1 MKGIF
6 ITIEGPD
13 GAGKTSVIKKLI
25 PMLVQEVQQDIVATR
40 EPGGSRIAE
49 EIRELIL
56 NPTNTEMDIRTE
68 ALLYAAGRRQHLVEK
83 IIPALKAGKI
93 VICDR
98 FVDSSLAY
106 QGVAR
111 GIGISEVAEINQFAT
126 ENLSPD
132 LTVYLDI
139 EAHAGLERINQNKN
153 NRQFDRLDQETLEFH
168 EKVRSAY
175 LTIAKEQSERIVQ
188 IDASQD
194 LETVVEK
201 CYQVII
207 KKTKNI
213 NKERRMCDEVNISDS
228 SR

>member
-1 MKGIF
+1 VKGIF

-13 GAGKTSVIKKLI
+13 GAGKTSVIKELI
-25 PMLVQEVQQDIVATR
+25 PMLVKTVQQEIVATR

-56 NPTNTEMDIRTE
+56 NPENTEMDIRTE
-68 ALLYAAGRRQHLVEK
+68 ALLYAAGRRQHLIEK
-83 IIPALKAGKI
+83 IIPALEAGKV

-111 GIGISEVAEINQFAT
+111 GIGVSEVAKINQFAT

-132 LTVYLDI
+132 VTLYLDI
-139 EAHAGLERINQNKN
+139 EAHLGLERINQNKE

-175 LTIAKEQSERIVQ
+175 LDIAKEQSERVVQ
-188 IDASQD
+188 IDASQE
-194 LETVVEK
+194 LEKVVEE
-201 CYQVII
+201 CYQTII
-207 KKTKNI
+207 KKITG
-213 NKERRMCDEVNISDS
+213 
-228 SR
+228 

>member
-1 MKGIF
+1 MRGIF

-25 PMLVQEVQQDIVATR
+25 PMLVETIQQEIVATR

-56 NPTNTEMDIRTE
+56 NPENIEMDIRTE

-83 IIPALKAGKI
+83 IIPALETGKV

-126 ENLSPD
+126 DNLSPY
-132 LTVYLDI
+132 LTLYLDI
-139 EAHAGLERINQNKN
+139 EAHLGLERINQNKD

-175 LTIAKEQSERIVQ
+175 LAIAKEQSERIVQ
-188 IDASQD
+188 IDASQE
-194 LETVVEK
+194 LEKVVAD
-201 CYQVII
+201 CYETII
-207 KKTKNI
+207 KRIKG
-213 NKERRMCDEVNISDS
+213 
-228 SR
+228 

>member
-1 MKGIF
+1 MRGIF

-25 PMLVQEVQQDIVATR
+25 PMLVKTVQQEIVATR

-56 NPTNTEMDIRTE
+56 NPENIEMDIRTE

-83 IIPALKAGKI
+83 IIPALETGKV

-126 ENLSPD
+126 DNLSPD
-132 LTVYLDI
+132 LTLYLDI
-139 EAHAGLERINQNKN
+139 EAHLGLERINQNKDK
-153 NRQFDRLDQETLEFH
+153 RQFDRLDQETLQFH
-168 EKVRSAY
+168 EKVRSSY
-175 LTIAKEQSERIVQ
+175 LAIAKEQSERIVQ
-188 IDASQD
+188 IDASQE
-194 LETVVEK
+194 LEKVVAD
-201 CYQVII
+201 CYETII
-207 KKTKNI
+207 KRIKG
-213 NKERRMCDEVNISDS
+213 
-228 SR
+228 

>member
-13 GAGKTSVIKKLI
+13 GAGKTSVIKELI
-25 PMLVQEVQQDIVATR
+25 PMLVKTVQQEIVATR

-56 NPTNTEMDIRTE
+56 NPENTEMDIRTE
-68 ALLYAAGRRQHLVEK
+68 ALLYAAGRRQHLIEK
-83 IIPALKAGKI
+83 IIPALEAGKV

-111 GIGISEVAEINQFAT
+111 GIGVSEVAKINQFAT

-132 LTVYLDI
+132 LTLYLDI
-139 EAHAGLERINQNKN
+139 EAHLGLERINQNKE

-175 LTIAKEQSERIVQ
+175 LDIAKEQSERVVQ
-188 IDASQD
+188 IDASQE
-194 LETVVEK
+194 LEKVVEE
-201 CYQVII
+201 CYQTII
-207 KKTKNI
+207 KKITG
-213 NKERRMCDEVNISDS
+213 
-228 SR
+228 

>member
-1 MKGIF
+1 MRGIF

-25 PMLVQEVQQDIVATR
+25 PMLVETIQQEIVATR

-56 NPTNTEMDIRTE
+56 NPENIEMDIRTE

-83 IIPALKAGKI
+83 IIPALETGKV

-126 ENLSPD
+126 DNLSPD
-132 LTVYLDI
+132 LTLYLDI
-139 EAHAGLERINQNKN
+139 EAHLGLERINQNKD

-175 LTIAKEQSERIVQ
+175 LAIAKEQSERIVQ
-188 IDASQD
+188 IDASQE
-194 LETVVEK
+194 LEKVVAE
-201 CYQVII
+201 CYQTII
-207 KKTKNI
+207 KRIKG
-213 NKERRMCDEVNISDS
+213 
-228 SR
+228 

>member
-1 MKGIF
+1 MKGTF

-25 PMLVQEVQQDIVATR
+25 PMLVKAVQQEIVATR

-83 IIPALKAGKI
+83 IIPALKAGK
-93 VICDR
+93 VVVCDR

-132 LTVYLDI
+132 LTLYLDI

-175 LTIAKEQSERIVQ
+175 VTIANEHSDRIVQ

-194 LETVVEK
+194 LETVVEH

-207 KKTKNI
+207 EKL
-213 NKERRMCDEVNISDS
+213 RG
-228 SR
+228 

>member
-1 MKGIF
+1 MRGIF

-25 PMLVQEVQQDIVATR
+25 PMLVKTVQQEIVATR

-56 NPTNTEMDIRTE
+56 NPENIEMDIRTE

-83 IIPALKAGKI
+83 IIPALETGKV

-126 ENLSPD
+126 DNLSPD
-132 LTVYLDI
+132 LTLYLDI
-139 EAHAGLERINQNKN
+139 EAHLGLERINQNKN

-188 IDASQD
+188 IDASQE
-194 LETVVEK
+194 LEKVVAD
-201 CYQVII
+201 CYETII
-207 KKTKNI
+207 KRIKG
-213 NKERRMCDEVNISDS
+213 
-228 SR
+228 

>member
-13 GAGKTSVIKKLI
+13 GAGKTSVIKELI
-25 PMLVQEVQQDIVATR
+25 PMLVKTVQQEIVATR

-56 NPTNTEMDIRTE
+56 NPENTEMDIRTE
-68 ALLYAAGRRQHLVEK
+68 ALLYAAGRRQHLIEK
-83 IIPALKAGKI
+83 IIPALEAGKV

-111 GIGISEVAEINQFAT
+111 GIGVSEVAKINQFAT

-132 LTVYLDI
+132 LTLYLDI
-139 EAHAGLERINQNKN
+139 EAHLGLERINQNKE

-175 LTIAKEQSERIVQ
+175 LDIAKEQSERVVQ
-188 IDASQD
+188 IDASQE
-194 LETVVEK
+194 LEKVVEE
-201 CYQVII
+201 CYQTII
-207 KKTKNI
+207 KKVTG
-213 NKERRMCDEVNISDS
+213 
-228 SR
+228 

>member
-13 GAGKTSVIKKLI
+13 GAGKTSVIKELI
-25 PMLVQEVQQDIVATR
+25 PMLVKTVQQEIVATR

-56 NPTNTEMDIRTE
+56 NPENTEMDIRTE
-68 ALLYAAGRRQHLVEK
+68 ALLYAAGRRQHLIEK
-83 IIPALKAGKI
+83 IIPALEAGKV

-111 GIGISEVAEINQFAT
+111 GIGVSEVAKINQFAT

-132 LTVYLDI
+132 LTLYLDI
-139 EAHAGLERINQNKN
+139 EAHLGLERINQNKE
-153 NRQFDRLDQETLEFH
+153 NRQFDRLDQETLKFH

-175 LTIAKEQSERIVQ
+175 LDIAKEQSERVVQ
-188 IDASQD
+188 IDASQE
-194 LETVVEK
+194 LEKVVEE
-201 CYQVII
+201 CYQTII
-207 KKTKNI
+207 KKITG
-213 NKERRMCDEVNISDS
+213 
-228 SR
+228 

>member
-1 MKGIF
+1 MRGIF

-25 PMLVQEVQQDIVATR
+25 PMLVKTVQQEIVATR

-56 NPTNTEMDIRTE
+56 NPENIEMDIRTE

-83 IIPALKAGKI
+83 IIPALETGKV

-126 ENLSPD
+126 DNLSPD
-132 LTVYLDI
+132 LTLYLDI
-139 EAHAGLERINQNKN
+139 EAQLGLERINQNKD

-175 LTIAKEQSERIVQ
+175 LAIAKEQSERIVQ
-188 IDASQD
+188 IDASQE
-194 LETVVEK
+194 LEKVVAE
-201 CYQVII
+201 CYQTII
-207 KKTKNI
+207 KRIKG
-213 NKERRMCDEVNISDS
+213 
-228 SR
+228 

>member
-1 MKGIF
+1 MKGTF

-25 PMLVQEVQQDIVATR
+25 PMLVQEVQQEIVATR

-83 IIPALKAGKI
+83 IIPALKAGK
-93 VICDR
+93 VVVCDR

-111 GIGISEVAEINQFAT
+111 GIGTSEVAEINQFAT

-132 LTVYLDI
+132 LTLYLDI
-139 EAHAGLERINQNKN
+139 EAHEGLERINQNKN

-168 EKVRSAY
+168 EKVRLAY
-175 LTIAKEQSERIVQ
+175 LTIAKEHSERIVQ

-194 LETVVEK
+194 LETVVEQ
-201 CYQVII
+201 CYHVII
-207 KKTKNI
+207 EKL
-213 NKERRMCDEVNISDS
+213 RV
-228 SR
+228 

>member
-1 MKGIF
+1 MKGTF

-25 PMLVQEVQQDIVATR
+25 PMLVKAVQQDIVATR

-56 NPTNTEMDIRTE
+56 NPTNTEMDMRTE

-111 GIGISEVAEINQFAT
+111 GIGVSEVAEINQFAT

-132 LTVYLDI
+132 ITLYLDI
-139 EAHAGLERINQNKN
+139 EAYAGLERINQNKN

-175 LTIAKEQSERIVQ
+175 LMIANEHPDRIVQ

-194 LETVVEK
+194 LKTVVEQ

-207 KKTKNI
+207 EKL
-213 NKERRMCDEVNISDS
+213 RV
-228 SR
+228 

>member
-93 VICDR
+93 VVCDR

-132 LTVYLDI
+132 LTLYLDI

>member
-1 MKGIF
+1 MKGLF

-25 PMLVQEVQQDIVATR
+25 PMLVKTVQQEIVATR

-56 NPTNTEMDIRTE
+56 NPENTEMDIRTE
-68 ALLYAAGRRQHLVEK
+68 ALLYAAARRQHLVEK
-83 IIPALKAGKI
+83 IIPALEADKV

-111 GIGISEVAEINQFAT
+111 GIGVSEVAEINQFAT
-126 ENLSPD
+126 GNLSPD
-132 LTVYLDI
+132 LTLYLDV
-139 EAHAGLERINQNKN
+139 EAHIGLERINQNKQ

-175 LTIAKEQSERIVQ
+175 LDIAKEQSERIVQ
-188 IDASQD
+188 IDASQ
-194 LETVVEK
+194 EVEKVVEE
-201 CYQVII
+201 CYQTIL
-207 KKTKNI
+207 KKI
-213 NKERRMCDEVNISDS
+213 RG
-228 SR
+228 

>member
-1 MKGIF
+1 MKGLF

-25 PMLVQEVQQDIVATR
+25 PMLVKTVQQEIVATR

-56 NPTNTEMDIRTE
+56 NPENTEMDIRTE
-68 ALLYAAGRRQHLVEK
+68 ALLYAAARRQHLVEK
-83 IIPALKAGKI
+83 IIPALEAEKV

-111 GIGISEVAEINQFAT
+111 GIGVSEVAEINQFAT
-126 ENLSPD
+126 GNLSPD
-132 LTVYLDI
+132 LTLYLDV
-139 EAHAGLERINQNKN
+139 EAHIGLERINQNKQ

-175 LTIAKEQSERIVQ
+175 LDIAKDQSERIVQ
-188 IDASQD
+188 IDASQ
-194 LETVVEK
+194 EVEKVVEE
-201 CYQVII
+201 CYQTIL
-207 KKTKNI
+207 KKI
-213 NKERRMCDEVNISDS
+213 RG
-228 SR
+228 

>member
-25 PMLVQEVQQDIVATR
+25 PMLVKTVQQEIVATR

-56 NPTNTEMDIRTE
+56 NTENIEMDIRTE

-83 IIPALKAGKI
+83 IIPALEAEK
-93 VICDR
+93 VVVCDR

-111 GIGISEVAEINQFAT
+111 GIGVSEVAEINQFAT
-126 ENLSPD
+126 GNLSPD
-132 LTVYLDI
+132 LTLYLDV
-139 EAHAGLERINQNKN
+139 EAQLGLERINQNKQ

-175 LTIAKEQSERIVQ
+175 LDIAKEEPERIVQ
-188 IDASQD
+188 IDASQE
-194 LETVVEK
+194 LEKVVEECFQTIMK
-201 CYQVII
+201 KI
-207 KKTKNI
+207 KG
-213 NKERRMCDEVNISDS
+213 
-228 SR
+228 

>member
-1 MKGIF
+1 MRGIF

-25 PMLVQEVQQDIVATR
+25 PMLVETIQQEIVATR

-56 NPTNTEMDIRTE
+56 NPENIEMDIRTE

-83 IIPALKAGKI
+83 IIPALETGKV

-126 ENLSPD
+126 DNLSPD
-132 LTVYLDI
+132 LTLYLDI
-139 EAHAGLERINQNKN
+139 EAHLGLERINQNKD

-175 LTIAKEQSERIVQ
+175 LAIAKEQSERIVQ
-188 IDASQD
+188 IDASQE
-194 LETVVEK
+194 LEKVVAD
-201 CYQVII
+201 CYETII
-207 KKTKNI
+207 KRIKG
-213 NKERRMCDEVNISDS
+213 
-228 SR
+228 

>member
-13 GAGKTSVIKKLI
+13 GAGKTSVIKELI
-25 PMLVQEVQQDIVATR
+25 PMLVKTVQQEIVATR

-56 NPTNTEMDIRTE
+56 NPENTEMDIRTE
-68 ALLYAAGRRQHLVEK
+68 ALLYAAGRRQHLIEK
-83 IIPALKAGKI
+83 IIPALEAGKV

-111 GIGISEVAEINQFAT
+111 GIGISEVAKINQFAT

-132 LTVYLDI
+132 LTLYLDI
-139 EAHAGLERINQNKN
+139 EAHLGLERINQNKE

-175 LTIAKEQSERIVQ
+175 LDIAKEQSDRIVQ
-188 IDASQD
+188 IDASQE
-194 LETVVEK
+194 LEKVVEE
-201 CYQVII
+201 CYQTII
-207 KKTKNI
+207 KKITG
-213 NKERRMCDEVNISDS
+213 
-228 SR
+228 

>member
-1 MKGIF
+1 MRGIF

-25 PMLVQEVQQDIVATR
+25 PMLVETIQQEIVATR

-56 NPTNTEMDIRTE
+56 NPENIEMDIRTE

-83 IIPALKAGKI
+83 IIPALETGKV

-126 ENLSPD
+126 DNLSPD
-132 LTVYLDI
+132 LTLYLDI
-139 EAHAGLERINQNKN
+139 EAHLGLERINQNKN

-188 IDASQD
+188 IDASQE
-194 LETVVEK
+194 LEKVVAD
-201 CYQVII
+201 CYETII
-207 KKTKNI
+207 KRIKG
-213 NKERRMCDEVNISDS
+213 
-228 SR
+228 

>member
-1 MKGIF
+1 MRGIF

-25 PMLVQEVQQDIVATR
+25 PMLVETIQQEIVATR

-56 NPTNTEMDIRTE
+56 NPENIEMDIRTE

-83 IIPALKAGKI
+83 IIPALETGKV

-126 ENLSPD
+126 DNLSPD
-132 LTVYLDI
+132 LTLYLDI
-139 EAHAGLERINQNKN
+139 EAQLGLERINQNKD

-175 LTIAKEQSERIVQ
+175 LAIAKEQSERIVK
-188 IDASQD
+188 IDASQE
-194 LETVVEK
+194 LEKVVVE
-201 CYQVII
+201 CYQTII
-207 KKTKNI
+207 KRIKG
-213 NKERRMCDEVNISDS
+213 
-228 SR
+228 

>member
-1 MKGIF
+1 MKGTF

-25 PMLVQEVQQDIVATR
+25 PMLVQAVQQEIVATR

-83 IIPALKAGKI
+83 IIPALKAGK
-93 VICDR
+93 VVVCDR

-111 GIGISEVAEINQFAT
+111 GIGTSEVAEINQFAT

-132 LTVYLDI
+132 LTLYLDI

-194 LETVVEK
+194 LETVVEQ
-201 CYQVII
+201 CYHVII
-207 KKTKNI
+207 EKL
-213 NKERRMCDEVNISDS
+213 RV
-228 SR
+228 